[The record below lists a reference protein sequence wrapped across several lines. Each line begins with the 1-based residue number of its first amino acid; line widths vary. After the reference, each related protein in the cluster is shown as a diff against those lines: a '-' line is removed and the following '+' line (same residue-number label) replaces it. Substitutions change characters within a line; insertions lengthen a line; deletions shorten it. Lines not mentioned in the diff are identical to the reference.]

1 MLVKR
6 TIVCIT
12 FLLFISNCTLS
23 KDEGY
28 NQGVMAL
35 NLFAATQTQAI
46 AYVSN
51 AGSSFGVNALST
63 TFAGAM
69 NVYDPIQSLGIPT
82 GILATD
88 VSSGHILTS
97 IPGSNRVQVLDVR
110 KSNPILK
117 TLNVG
122 TNPGMLFVDPANTDH
137 NWLMNDGDGTGADPI
152 LCPSQPTKGS
162 FTVIH
167 DSPDPVILASI
178 HTSICIG
185 LGPHSAAS
193 QTKAP
198 FLAMITNQGDN
209 TISVVDNDEDSP
221 TFLSSSLL
229 NTISLSS
236 TPNGIVYSKYTNK
249 FYTYL
254 ASGSGSIAVID
265 PTGNG
270 NTGALGTSIS
280 NVGTKYS
287 VLKIDSSGRY
297 LLLSGTDTST
307 SPNKGLLLG
316 IDLHTGT
323 LGNPISVSN
332 SGFSDI
338 QETPDGKRLL
348 VASASTDPST
358 TTDQLYVYSIQNLP
372 DLNLVKSVSVGSTN
386 QPYRTFSLN
395 SSGTSLLGVFVPNY
409 TDGTI
414 TVLSPGL
421 DPIQTFTVGGNP
433 TYTTVYSMGGG
444 SSMGHMHMGGM
455 NGM

>member
-1 MLVKR
+1 MN
-6 TIVCIT
+6 I
-12 FLLFISNCTLS
+12 
-23 KDEGY
+23 
-28 NQGVMAL
+28 
-35 NLFAATQTQAI
+35 FASTQTQAI
-46 AYVSN
+46 AYASN
-51 AGSSFGVNALST
+51 VGGSFGVNAVSAS
-63 TFAGAM
+63 FAGKIS
-69 NVYDPIQSLGIPT
+69 VYDQIQSLGMPT

-88 VSSGHILTS
+88 VGSGHILTS
-97 IPGSNRVQVLDVR
+97 IPGNNSVQVLDIR
-110 KSNPILK
+110 KSNAILK

-122 TNPGMLFVDPANTDH
+122 TKPGMISVDPANTDH
-137 NWLMNDGDGTGADPI
+137 NWLMNDGDGSGADPI
-152 LCPSQPTKGS
+152 LCPGQPSKGS

-167 DSPDPVILASI
+167 DSTDPVIISDI

-193 QTKAP
+193 QTVSP

-209 TISVVDNDEDSP
+209 TISVVDNDEDSA
-221 TFLSSSLL
+221 TFLSANLL
-229 NTISLSS
+229 NTISLSG
-236 TPNGIVYSKYTNK
+236 TPKGIVYSKYTNK

-316 IDLHTGT
+316 VDLHTGA
-323 LGNPISVSN
+323 LGTPISVSN
-332 SGFSDI
+332 IGFSDI
-338 QETPDGKRLL
+338 QETPDGKHLL
-348 VASASTDPST
+348 VASASTDSST
-358 TTDQLYVYSIQNLP
+358 ATDLLYVYSTSSLP
-372 DLNLVKSVSVGSTN
+372 DLSLIKSIQVGSTN
-386 QPYRTFSLN
+386 QSYRTFSMN
-395 SSGTSLLGVFVPNY
+395 SSGTSLMGVFVPNY

-414 TVLSPGL
+414 TVLSAGL
-421 DPIQTFTVGGNP
+421 DPIQTLLVGGNP

-444 SSMGHMHMGGM
+444 SSMGHMHGDMGDMGSM
-455 NGM
+455 NGL